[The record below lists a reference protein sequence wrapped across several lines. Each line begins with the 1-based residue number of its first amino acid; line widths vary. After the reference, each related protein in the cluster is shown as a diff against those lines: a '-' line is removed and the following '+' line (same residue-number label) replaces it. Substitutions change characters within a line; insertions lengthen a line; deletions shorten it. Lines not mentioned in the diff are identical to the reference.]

1 MLDQGRFVATIATL
15 LGLLLLWSAT
25 VRANDP
31 AINVRSAELTV
42 SQDGYYLDA
51 NFDIEL
57 GDTLEQALEKGVAL
71 NFVLEFDLIYERWYL
86 LNLWNK
92 TVAEFQQRYRLTYNA
107 LTRQYR
113 VAAGAL
119 TQNVD
124 TQREAL
130 AIMAQ
135 VRNRF
140 IASRDQLEPGRVY
153 TAALRL
159 QLDKSQ
165 LPKAFQ
171 VDALG
176 EKGWS
181 LSSDWYR
188 WTVRP

>member
-1 MLDQGRFVATIATL
+1 MLEQGRFVAVVATL
-15 LGLLLLWSAT
+15 LALVLLWSAPS
-25 VRANDP
+25 RADDP
-31 AINVRSAELTV
+31 AINVRSAELTL

-51 NFDIEL
+51 NFEIEL
-57 GDTLEQALEKGVAL
+57 GDTLEEALEKGVAL
-71 NFVLEFDLIYERWYL
+71 NFVLDFDLIYERWYL

-92 TVAEFQQRYRLTYNA
+92 TVADFRQQYRLTYNA

-124 TQREAL
+124 TLREAL
-130 AIMAQ
+130 SMMTQI
-135 VRNRF
+135 RNRF
-140 IASRDQLEPGRVY
+140 ITSRDELERGRVY
-153 TAALRL
+153 TAELRL

-176 EKGWS
+176 AKGWS